1 MRNALIAFF
10 SISLLAATTAADE
23 PWLDKSYRSW
33 NQKDIHKI
41 LNDSPW
47 AQNVQALAPWLKR
60 TTVAQFPSRRPGDTA
75 PGETDYPTDVASD
88 ASQPYGLPPG
98 AAIAKAPLATF
109 LIRWES
115 AKTVRAAEAREAILR
130 GRMQPREA
138 EEFLK
143 QEPSEY
149 ELVLVVNPS
158 VGLPE
163 RDEFKLQ
170 ESAHLRGTRTRAD
183 VLATRAQIQESSDG
197 KSIEVYFYFPKRTSA
212 GNPSLS
218 PDETEVEFECS
229 VAGSTIRATF
239 HPQKMR
245 TEAGSDLSL
254 SPLS

>member
-1 MRNALIAFF
+1 MRNVLIACL
-10 SISLLAATTAADE
+10 SIFLLAAAAAADE

-33 NQKDIHKI
+33 NQKDVHKI

-47 AQNVQALAPWLKR
+47 AQNVQAMAPWLRR
-60 TTVAQFPSRRPGDTA
+60 TTVAQFPRRRPGDTA

-98 AAIAKAPLATF
+98 AAIANAPHATF
-109 LIRWES
+109 LIRWGS

-130 GRMQPREA
+130 GRMQPGEA
-138 EEFLK
+138 DETLK

-158 VGLPE
+158 IGLPE
-163 RDEFKLQ
+163 HDEFKLQ
-170 ESAHLRGTRTRAD
+170 EGARLRGTSTKED
-183 VLATRAQIQESSDG
+183 VLATRAKIEESPDG
-197 KSIEVYFYFPKRTSA
+197 KSIEVHFYFPKRTSA

-229 VAGSTIRATF
+229 VGGSSIRATF

-245 TEAGSDLSL
+245 TEAGPDL
-254 SPLS
+254 